1 MKKLIIGLAVA
12 VALCTFSVKAATTS
26 FSVTSGA
33 VSNISLLLGTGAK
46 VSQVVLTS
54 SSTTTGKAVLYDT
67 TNIGLTN
74 VVGAYSTI
82 TSYATNY
89 ITTWTNYYGYTNS
102 VTNISL
108 IDVTNSV
115 AATTNA
121 LTAILTLTAP
131 TNSTVTY
138 SSLGVLF
145 QNGVTISN
153 ATSPGAGTITGTIT
167 YTQ

>member
-1 MKKLIIGLAVA
+1 MKKLLISTC
-12 VALCTFSVKAATTS
+12 VALALTFSVQAATTS

-46 VSQVVLTS
+46 LSQIVLTS

-74 VVGAYSTI
+74 VVGAYTTI

-89 ITTWTNYYGYTNS
+89 VTTYTNYYGYTNS
-102 VTNISL
+102 LTNISL
-108 IDVTNSV
+108 VDITNSV

-121 LTAILTLTAP
+121 LTPILTLTAP

-145 QNGVTISN
+145 QNGITISN
-153 ATSPGAGTITGTIT
+153 ATSPGVGTITGTIT